1 MVDNIACSKRLDV
14 SLTDDEVADRTLR
27 TLQAVDLLLRV
38 RREQSE
44 DAEGRVVRRDSST
57 VEFDL
62 SGKFLFED
70 VTIALEEHGA
80 NWRVVT
86 DLLGNHAVGRRHELV
101 SLSQH
106 RVERLAHSIL
116 EVDRSDGVVY
126 RNLDESLRPVRL

>member
-1 MVDNIACSKRLDV
+1 MVDDIACSERLDV
-14 SLTDDEVADRTLR
+14 SLTDDEVADSTLR

-44 DAEGRVVRRDSST
+44 DAKGCIIRRNGST

-62 SGKFLFED
+62 SGKLLFED
-70 VTIALEEHGA
+70 VTIALEEDGA
-80 NWRVVT
+80 NRRVAT
-86 DLLGNHAVGRRHELV
+86 DLLGNHTVCRRHKLV

-116 EVDRSDGVVY
+116 EVDRSDGVVN
-126 RNLDESLRPVRL
+126 RNLDESLHPVRL